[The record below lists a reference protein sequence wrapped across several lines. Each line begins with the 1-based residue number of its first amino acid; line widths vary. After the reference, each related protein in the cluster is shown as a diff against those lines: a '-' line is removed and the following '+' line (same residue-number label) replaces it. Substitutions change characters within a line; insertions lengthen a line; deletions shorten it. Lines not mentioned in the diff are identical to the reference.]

1 MNRQKWRNFHERS
14 DDLFPASAVFA
25 NIAKGVMFLALG
37 AAAVVLAVAAVAPAA
52 PL

>member
-1 MNRQKWRNFHERS
+1 MNWSRFTIAAQS
-14 DDLFPASAVFA
+14 LTLAAGVFA
-25 NIAKGVMFLALG
+25 NIAKGVMFLAFG